1 MPDDEPREDGAE
13 LGAGADRD
21 GEGAEGAERTS
32 AGAERTAGGAERT
45 AGGSER
51 ITGAERNSLCGADG
65 ALMAGAEG
73 LDEGEIERTAS
84 AERGAAL
91 GEEPLED
98 GRATGALFTG
108 LESVLCEG

>member
-32 AGAERTAGGAERT
+32 AGAERT

>member
-1 MPDDEPREDGAE
+1 MPDDESREDGAD

-32 AGAERTAGGAERT
+32 AGAERTVGGAERT

-51 ITGAERNSLCGADG
+51 ITGAERNSLRGADG

-73 LDEGEIERTAS
+73 LNEGEIERAAS
-84 AERGAAL
+84 AERGAIL
-91 GEEPLED
+91 GEAAREKAAGE
-98 GRATGALFTG
+98 RTTGALFTG
-108 LESVLCEG
+108 LESVR